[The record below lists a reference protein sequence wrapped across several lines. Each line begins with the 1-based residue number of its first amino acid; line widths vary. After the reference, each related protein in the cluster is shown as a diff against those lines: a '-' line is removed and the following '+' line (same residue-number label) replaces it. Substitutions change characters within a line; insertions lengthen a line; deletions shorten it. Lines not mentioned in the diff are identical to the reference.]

1 MRPRPLLVLLS
12 LGLLAVLLAPL
23 TPPAQAGHAAYIPGA
38 TPTRLAAGRAAA
50 TERATPVPTQAL
62 TLARSTPRPPA
73 MTPAPLPAGEPAA
86 DAPFHDSTGRGG
98 ADPFATLGALR
109 TRLAG
114 LASREAAHAFWA
126 DVVALG
132 QMPLIFGDVAVF
144 LYRGEAASVAWLGD
158 FTGWRSRDPLPGARV
173 GQTDIWIAEQR
184 FPLDA
189 RFDYQV
195 LVDDRQINDPLNP
208 LRQLGGYGAKSTLR
222 MPAYVLPPD
231 TVVAAGVPRGALSGP
246 FLIESKHL
254 GYTKRFTVYAP
265 AGSPAGGDALRDL
278 PVVYVTDGHEF
289 SHPEMGALPNILDNL
304 IAHGRIPPV
313 MAVFIDPRTVDT
325 EENLRGPELLTNPR
339 FQWFLTQELIPTI
352 DARYPTRP
360 AADAR
365 AIVGMSLG
373 GLHATY
379 TAMRQPEWF
388 GLAGLLS
395 PYYQAKPAVLAEVE
409 QAERR
414 PVRLFVSQGT
424 YDSDL
429 ANSRALRDI
438 LSARG
443 YPFLYLETNDGHSWG
458 NWRGVLDDML
468 LYFFGR

>member
-1 MRPRPLLVLLS
+1 MRPRPFLLLLS
-12 LGLLAVLLAPL
+12 LGLLLVLFAAL
-23 TPPAQAGHAAYIPGA
+23 TSPAQAGHVAYIPGA
-38 TPTRLAAGRAAA
+38 TPTRLSAGRAAA
-50 TERATPVPTQAL
+50 TARATPVPTHAIAL
-62 TLARSTPRPPA
+62 APSTPQPPA
-73 MTPAPLPAGEPAA
+73 TTPAPRPTGDPDPE
-86 DAPFHDSTGRGG
+86 APFHDSTGAN
-98 ADPFATLGALR
+98 ADVPFATLGALR

-114 LASREAAHAFWA
+114 LASPQAADPFWA

-144 LYRGEAASVAWLGD
+144 LYRGEATSVAWLGD
-158 FTGWRSRDPLPGARV
+158 FTAWRGGAPLAGERT
-173 GQTDIWIAEQR
+173 GQTDIWVAEQR
-184 FPLDA
+184 FPPDA

-195 LVDDRQINDPLNP
+195 RVDDRQINDPLNP
-208 LRQLGGYGAKSTLR
+208 LRQLGGYGANSTLR
-222 MPAYVLPPD
+222 MPGYVLPPD
-231 TVVAAGVPRGALSGP
+231 IAVAEGVPRGVLSEP
-246 FLIESKHL
+246 LLIESKHL
-254 GYTKRFTVYAP
+254 GYTKRVTVYTP
-265 AGSPAGGDALRDL
+265 AGPPGGNALRDL

-289 SHPEMGALPNILDNL
+289 SHPEMGALPHILDNM
-304 IAHGRIPPV
+304 IAHGRIAPV

-325 EENLRGPELLTNPR
+325 GENLRGPELLTNPR
-339 FQWFLTQELIPTI
+339 FQSFLTQELIPTI

-379 TAMRQPEWF
+379 TAMRQPDWF

-395 PYYQAKPAVLAEVE
+395 PYFQAKPAVLAEVE
-409 QAERR
+409 AAPRQ
-414 PVRLFVSQGT
+414 PVRLYVSQGT

-438 LSARG
+438 LSAKG